1 MDPKLLITPINL
13 KAGTDEYIKKLDEA
27 IAERDSIKKAF
38 EALIEYR
45 DKLLTEIENL
55 KGELDTA
62 LNDLE
67 AARQTIRELQS
78 INAEYAWSNGEQ
90 AKLAAE
96 LLKLKADN
104 KSLNN
109 ANIKALM
116 ENSILKDLLRD
127 TIVDFAEIMREA

>member
-13 KAGTDEYIKKLDEA
+13 KADTDEYIKKLDEA

-55 KGELDTA
+55 KSELEITEKDLDDALKTIDELKAINGEL
-62 LNDLE
+62 
-67 AARQTIRELQS
+67 
-78 INAEYAWSNGEQ
+78 AWGNEEQ
-90 AKLAAE
+90 GKLAAE

-127 TIVDFAEIMREA
+127 TIRDFTEMMREA